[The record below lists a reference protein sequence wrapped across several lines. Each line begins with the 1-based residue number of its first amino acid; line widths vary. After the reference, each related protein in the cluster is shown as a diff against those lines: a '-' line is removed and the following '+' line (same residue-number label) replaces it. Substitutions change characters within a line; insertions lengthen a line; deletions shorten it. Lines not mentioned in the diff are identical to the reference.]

1 MEAIRVGQVSS
12 INYKEGMIKI
22 LYKDRDNAVTDE
34 LPVISF
40 NDEYK
45 MPQVGDYV
53 LVLHL
58 SNGMEAGYVL
68 GTFWNDGNTPAI
80 YGKNVYRKEY
90 GENQGEAYT
99 QYKDGQLKISADS
112 ILLSC
117 SAGSITLAKIINHIG

>member
-53 LVLHL
+53 
-58 SNGMEAGYVL
+58 SAYIWAGL
-68 GTFWNDGNTPAI
+68 RRSFQN
-80 YGKNVYRKEY
+80 
-90 GENQGEAYT
+90 
-99 QYKDGQLKISADS
+99 
-112 ILLSC
+112 
-117 SAGSITLAKIINHIG
+117 